1 MNSIFFNNISNFL
14 KKRVIELIGL
24 ALITFA
30 ILLAISFAS
39 YSPNDPSFV
48 YSEDNINIK
57 NYLGIYGSIIS
68 DFLLQSFG
76 IMSFLFVATILSW
89 GLSLLLKKKL
99 SRLVFKVFFISLYLI
114 IGCLFIYITFN
125 NSFWLVD
132 NGNAGF
138 IGKLIYI
145 FFEDYSS
152 TFENLYFKIFL
163 FLLTFIFFILS
174 TEINIIKLFSLTGSM
189 VAYLFKRNN
198 NSPLDYQEKE
208 VIKDDIDKFER
219 KSQQTFSFEKKQSP
233 SKENFNR
240 SAFKLPSIE
249 LLEKNNSKID
259 ISKTKEDRPDVE
271 FMEKILLDFG
281 INGKITKI
289 NNGPVVSLY
298 EFEPAPGVKV
308 SKIVNLSDD
317 LARNTSSTS
326 TRVSVIPGKNTVGIE
341 IPNSYRG

>member
-1 MNSIFFNNISNFL
+1 MFIARITLILRTTSVFTEVLYLIFIAKFWNN
-14 KKRVIELIGL
+14 V
-24 ALITFA
+24 
-30 ILLAISFAS
+30 
-39 YSPNDPSFV
+39 
-48 YSEDNINIK
+48 
-57 NYLGIYGSIIS
+57 
-68 DFLLQSFG
+68 
-76 IMSFLFVATILSW
+76 FLFVATILLW
-89 GLSLLLKKKL
+89 FKFIIKKKL

-174 TEINIIKLFSLTGSM
+174 TEINIIKLFSLTGST

-219 KSQQTFSFEKKQSP
+219 KSQQTFSFEK
-233 SKENFNR
+233 
-240 SAFKLPSIE
+240 
-249 LLEKNNSKID
+249 NNHPQR
-259 ISKTKEDRPDVE
+259 KT
-271 FMEKILLDFG
+271 
-281 INGKITKI
+281 
-289 NNGPVVSLY
+289 
-298 EFEPAPGVKV
+298 
-308 SKIVNLSDD
+308 
-317 LARNTSSTS
+317 
-326 TRVSVIPGKNTVGIE
+326 
-341 IPNSYRG
+341 

>member
-145 FFEDYSS
+145 FFEDY
-152 TFENLYFKIFL
+152 
-163 FLLTFIFFILS
+163 
-174 TEINIIKLFSLTGSM
+174 
-189 VAYLFKRNN
+189 
-198 NSPLDYQEKE
+198 
-208 VIKDDIDKFER
+208 
-219 KSQQTFSFEKKQSP
+219 
-233 SKENFNR
+233 
-240 SAFKLPSIE
+240 
-249 LLEKNNSKID
+249 
-259 ISKTKEDRPDVE
+259 
-271 FMEKILLDFG
+271 
-281 INGKITKI
+281 
-289 NNGPVVSLY
+289 
-298 EFEPAPGVKV
+298 
-308 SKIVNLSDD
+308 
-317 LARNTSSTS
+317 
-326 TRVSVIPGKNTVGIE
+326 
-341 IPNSYRG
+341 